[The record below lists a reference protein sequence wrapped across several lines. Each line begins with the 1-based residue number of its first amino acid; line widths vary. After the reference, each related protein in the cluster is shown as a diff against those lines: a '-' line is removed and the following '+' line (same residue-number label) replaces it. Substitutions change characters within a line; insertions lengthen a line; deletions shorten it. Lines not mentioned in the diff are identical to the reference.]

1 MAFWTKALQVGGSL
15 LKGIGGAKSAQ
26 AAAREKSAAEKAMAL
41 QQAQHSLESNA
52 FNAELQDYYSQLDRK
67 RKQRGLSQF
76 RQFSSLGGFAPDYVE
91 KGGIELP
98 EKPSTVGVLS
108 S

>member
-1 MAFWTKALQVGGSL
+1 MAFWSAALQIGGGL
-15 LKGIGGAKSAQ
+15 LKGVGAAKSTQ
-26 AAAREKSAAEKAMAL
+26 AANREAAAAQKALSL

-76 RQFSSLGGFAPDYVE
+76 RQFSSLGGFAPDYAE